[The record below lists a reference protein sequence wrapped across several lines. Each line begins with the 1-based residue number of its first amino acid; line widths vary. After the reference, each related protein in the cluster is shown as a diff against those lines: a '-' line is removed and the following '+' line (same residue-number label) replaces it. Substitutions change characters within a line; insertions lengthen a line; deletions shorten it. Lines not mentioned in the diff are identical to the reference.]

1 MSKSRASRIFF
12 AAFVV
17 AMTACAAG
25 AQGGVHNYRFE
36 LTTRSQEPAFA
47 MELSTTAGVGGRRYE
62 VEADAQGRTARIA
75 VIRNGQKLS
84 ETVFRF
90 AANAKFP
97 SEFDKIEAGQ
107 NTGLVVIER
116 DDAGNRVRE
125 NSFTVGGALIEY
137 VEYSYQPDH
146 VEQDFFTTAGKK
158 SEYSLHYYSPKGTLT
173 RSVKYTNPDD
183 PGKRTE
189 YEYDDGTGLAKSRQ
203 QFSGGK
209 LNVTVTYTY
218 NADADLVRSDAYD
231 SNHNWFA
238 ADEFNNELRTK
249 RSYKEA
255 GGTREMHLTYDEKGW
270 LKESTLYYKNAFICR
285 FVYDRYANGTAR
297 QTRVL
302 GPKGEP
308 WAEYPDYEVFD
319 VKRNGEPWDGKL
331 PGFVVH
337 KTGNWW

>member
-1 MSKSRASRIFF
+1 MSKSRASRILF

-25 AQGGVHNYRFE
+25 AQGSVHNYRYE
-36 LTTRSQEPAFA
+36 LTGRSQEPAFA
-47 MELSTTAGVGGRRYE
+47 MELSSAVGVGGSRYE

-75 VIRNGQKLS
+75 VIRNGRKLS

-90 AANAKFP
+90 AANAKLP

-107 NTGLVVIER
+107 KTGLVIIER

-125 NSFTVGGALIEY
+125 NSFTVGGALLEY

-158 SEYSLHYYSPKGTLT
+158 SEHVVRYYSPKDSLT
-173 RSVKYTNPDD
+173 RRVAYTNPDD

-203 QFSGGK
+203 QFSDGK

-238 ADEFNNELRTK
+238 ADEFNDELRTK
-249 RSYKEA
+249 RSYKDG
-255 GGTREMHLTYDEKGW
+255 GGTREMRLTYDENRW
-270 LKESTLYYKNAFICR
+270 LKETVLYYKNVLICR
-285 FVYDRYANGTAR
+285 FSYDRFPNGTAKR
-297 QTRVL
+297 TLVV
-302 GPKGEP
+302 GPDGKA

-331 PGFVVH
+331 PGSVVH